1 MLRVA
6 DAWAAPVGFTSTRK
20 KTFAALIAS
29 YDKQRS
35 SLVDTTGRDLIAEQA
50 RRYAG
55 ASSAYRDFVDALLD
69 ALEAA
74 PASGRFSALTVKE
87 RRAELT
93 AWYQSSDPRDTAYDS
108 PRPGDSEEP
117 SDIRASNE
125 RMRQLIDAV
134 QAQVPDDQQLLDAE
148 TLLPRWKPPGG
159 TPVVLPTGDPLGT
172 RVLQLRQLRFDAY
185 RLVATL
191 FSDDRALADEVS
203 FS

>member
-1 MLRVA
+1 
-6 DAWAAPVGFTSTRK
+6 
-20 KTFAALIAS
+20 
-29 YDKQRS
+29 
-35 SLVDTTGRDLIAEQA
+35 
-50 RRYAG
+50 
-55 ASSAYRDFVDALLD
+55 
-69 ALEAA
+69 
-74 PASGRFSALTVKE
+74 
-87 RRAELT
+87 
-93 AWYQSSDPRDTAYDS
+93 
-108 PRPGDSEEP
+108 
-117 SDIRASNE
+117 
-125 RMRQLIDAV
+125 MRQLIDAV